1 MRLLIVEDHPALAR
15 GLALL
20 LGTNADIAITA
31 VCMDAASAAEA
42 IGRTRP
48 DVVLCDVM
56 LQGRDAGFD
65 LLAAFGTRTAFL
77 MYSAYDFPAHHARA
91 IAGRAAGFVSKTAE
105 PDVLLRAIR
114 QVAAGGRWFPSE
126 IVASARSAAR
136 PPTGRESELLALLAQ
151 GASNDVIA
159 TRLGIRVKTVEGMF
173 RRLFDRYDVG
183 NRTQLV
189 QLAQREGWLTSGA
202 IVARATAAPPESS
215 RHRHQ

>member
-20 LGTNADIAITA
+20 LGTNADIAVTA
-31 VCMDAASAAEA
+31 VCTDAVSAAEA
-42 IGRTRP
+42 IGRTHP

-56 LQGRDAGFD
+56 LGGRDAGFD
-65 LLAAFGTRTAFL
+65 LLAAFGARSAFL

-91 IAGRAAGFVSKTAE
+91 IGGRAAGFVSKTAD

-114 QVAAGGRWFPSE
+114 QVAAGGRWFPPD
-126 IVASARSAAR
+126 IVASARSAPR
-136 PPTGRESELLALLAQ
+136 PPTDRECELLALLAQ

-173 RRLFDRYDVG
+173 RRLFDRYDVI

-189 QLAQREGWLTSGA
+189 QLAQREGWLTSGVLPA
-202 IVARATAAPPESS
+202 IPSALMSMP
-215 RHRHQ
+215 HR

>member
-20 LGTNADIAITA
+20 LGANPDIAVTG
-31 VCMDAASAAEA
+31 VCTDAPSALDA
-42 IGRTRP
+42 IGRTHP

-56 LQGRDAGFD
+56 LGGRDAGFD
-65 LLAAFGTRTAFL
+65 LLAAYGSRCAFL

-91 IAGRAAGFVSKTAE
+91 IGGRAAGFVSKTADPE
-105 PDVLLRAIR
+105 VLVRALR
-114 QVAAGGRWFPSE
+114 QVGAGGRWFPPE

-136 PPTGRESELLALLAQ
+136 PPTGRECELLTLLAR
-151 GASNDVIA
+151 GASNDTIA

-189 QLAQREGWLTSGA
+189 QLAQREGWLTSGPA
-202 IVARATAAPPESS
+202 PAFAATAREPVG
-215 RHRHQ
+215 HRQS

>member
-20 LGTNADIAITA
+20 LGANADIAVTA
-31 VCMDAASAAEA
+31 VCTDAASAAEA
-42 IGRTRP
+42 IGRTHP

-56 LQGRDAGFD
+56 LDGRDSGFD
-65 LLAAFGTRTAFL
+65 LLAAFGTRSAFL

-91 IAGRAAGFVSKTAE
+91 IAGRAAGFVSKSADT
-105 PDVLLRAIR
+105 DTLLRAIR
-114 QVAAGGRWFPSE
+114 QVAAGGRWFPSD
-126 IVASARSAAR
+126 IVASARGAAR

-151 GASNDVIA
+151 GASNELIA

-202 IVARATAAPPESS
+202 LPSLAVPTPAPM